1 MSCTGKHSR
10 KKHENIQ
17 RRDGSVKRDGMI
29 KYLSLLGVIC
39 VFLGTTACFFMKK
52 EKPWVPLALESGV
65 TPQVATLTEQGTQA
79 YQAKQFD
86 EAKNYFSQ
94 AVTAVPQSG
103 PAHYNYALALY
114 ALGDTEQ
121 ARQQFMEA
129 ANLAPGDKVI
139 WDSPALRPYGNVESS
154 GKKMLIPPGAG
165 SGRQGL
171 GGGVGGPGGPR

>member
-1 MSCTGKHSR
+1 MQK
-10 KKHENIQ
+10 
-17 RRDGSVKRDGMI
+17 RDVPVERDGMM

-52 EKPWVPLALESGV
+52 EQPWVPLALESGV

-86 EAKNYFSQ
+86 DAKNYFSQ
-94 AVTAVPQSG
+94 AVIAVPQSG

-154 GKKMLIPPGAG
+154 KKKLIPPGP
-165 SGRQGL
+165 GRQGL
-171 GGGVGGPGGPR
+171 GGGAGGPGGPR